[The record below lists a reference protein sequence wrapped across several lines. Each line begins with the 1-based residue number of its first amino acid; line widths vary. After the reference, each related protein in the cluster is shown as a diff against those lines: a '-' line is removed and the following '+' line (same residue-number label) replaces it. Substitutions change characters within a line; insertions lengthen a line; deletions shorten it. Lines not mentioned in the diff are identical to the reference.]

1 MKGDVTV
8 SRPRPAPPDETGRVI
23 STDEKPWILGRLN
36 QEKTGAFA
44 KYELFFTGRP
54 GIWSFLRYELATL
67 ARPLPGALGYAL
79 RARLWPGLLAACG
92 PGVVFGEQ
100 VALRHPG
107 KIRIGARSAVDDFV
121 LLCAR
126 GAADDRS
133 FVIGEDVLIT
143 RHSVLQVKVG
153 SLVIGNHVLIGV
165 GTQMIVGGELRIGD
179 NVMTGP
185 QCFIGGS
192 HHGMARNGVPMIDQA
207 TVTRGPTLIGSDVWL
222 GTGVRVLDGVAIGAG
237 AVIGTGA
244 VVTRDVP
251 DYAIAAGVP
260 ARVVGERP
268 AAAAGQLAAG
278 SDARPEDL

>member
-1 MKGDVTV
+1 
-8 SRPRPAPPDETGRVI
+8 VI
-23 STDEKPWILGRLN
+23 STEEKPWILGRLN

-54 GIWSFLRYELATL
+54 GIRAFLRYELATL

-79 RARLWPGLLAACG
+79 RAKLWPGLLAACG

-107 KIRIGARSAVDDFV
+107 KIRIGARSAIDDYV

-126 GAADDRS
+126 GAADELS
-133 FVIGEDVLIT
+133 FTIGEDVLIT

-153 SLVIGNHVLIGV
+153 SLAIGNHVLIGV
-165 GTQMIVGGELRIGD
+165 GSQMIVGGELRIGD

-207 TVTRGPTLIGSDVWL
+207 TVTRGPTVIGSDVWL
-222 GTGVRVLDGVAIGAG
+222 GTGVRILDGVAIGEG

-251 DYAIAAGVP
+251 AYAIAAGVP

-268 AAAAGQLAAG
+268 PAEAATPAAPP
-278 SDARPEDL
+278 RPEDL